1 MTKDLQA
8 LAIHSQESEQAVL
21 GCILIDENVYDIVKD
36 FIPESD
42 VFYNLKNKQIW
53 ETMSELRKERIPVDA
68 VNVCSKVK
76 GEAYYIT
83 GLIEKVPTTANAVSY
98 ARQMNADWLRR
109 KLVQQSHE
117 IAAKASDN
125 KNDINTLLVDVHDTA
140 SSLINLEPGQKFDLD
155 SLLVDTK
162 DSLFSQRNLTTTG
175 LASLDNIISGMTKGE
190 ITIFAGRPG
199 NAKTTT
205 VANIARNLV
214 LSGKKVVMFNRE
226 MPNTEMM
233 KKFIAMESEGVTYHM
248 LRHNAVTNK
257 DMIEKSLQVIKEKY
271 TDKLFMFDNIRNLE
285 GTFREIR
292 RIKPDVVIDDHIGL
306 IEYPGNDMRDLRLK
320 IGDTS
325 RRYKWLCKAEE
336 MSVILVSQLN
346 RNIEYRTERIPKLSD
361 LAESGNL
368 EQDAEIVAFTHYP
381 WTVDFENARNGR
393 FGLDIVVAKNR
404 YGSTGKATVGFSPDT
419 CTLYDSVEEAE
430 MSMSEAGVPG
440 SLNDIPF

>member
-1 MTKDLQA
+1 MQGLG
-8 LAIHSQESEQAVL
+8 IFNEESERAVL
-21 GCILIDENVYDIVKD
+21 GSILVDEKCLDIVKEYIIEKD
-36 FIPESD
+36 AFYIEKHQTIWDAIIQLRSENIPID
-42 VFYNLKNKQIW
+42 I
-53 ETMSELRKERIPVDA
+53 
-68 VNVCSKVK
+68 VNISSKVK
-76 GEAYYIT
+76 GITYYVT
-83 GLIEKVPTTANAVSY
+83 GLSESVPSTANVESY
-98 ARQMNADWLRR
+98 AKKMHSDWLRR
-109 KLVQQSHE
+109 KLVKQSYE
-117 IAAKASDN
+117 IADKASDN
-125 KNDINTLLVDVHDTA
+125 TNDINNLLVNVHDTA
-140 SSLINLEPGQKFDLD
+140 SSLLNLEPGQKFDLD
-155 SLLVDTK
+155 TLLSMTK
-162 DSLFSQRNLTTTG
+162 DSLFSKRSLTTTG
-175 LASLDNIISGMTKGE
+175 FEPIDNIISGMTKGE

-214 LSGKKVVMFNRE
+214 LAGKKVVMFNRE

-233 KKFIAMESEGVTYHM
+233 KKFIAMESEGITYHM
-248 LRHNAVTNK
+248 LRHNAVTSK
-257 DMIEKSLQVIKEKY
+257 SEIEKSLNVIKERY
-271 TDKLFMFDNIRNLE
+271 TDKLFMFDNISNLE

-306 IEYPGNDMRDLRLK
+306 IEYPTNDMRDLRLK

-325 RRYKWLCKAEE
+325 RKYKWLCKSEE

-381 WTVDFENARNGR
+381 WTVNFENAKHGK

-419 CTLYDSVEEAE
+419 CTLYDTIEEAE
-430 MSMSEAGVPG
+430 ASVAAQMPDVP
-440 SLNDIPF
+440 F

>member
-1 MTKDLQA
+1 MGQLEA
-8 LAIHSQESEQAVL
+8 LGIHSEESEQAVL
-21 GCILIDENVYDIVKD
+21 GSLLVDEKCFDLIKD
-36 FIPESD
+36 WIPEKE
-42 VFYNLKNKQIW
+42 VFYKLKHQEIW
-53 ETMSELRKERIPVDA
+53 EVILSLKSENIPVDL
-68 VNVCSKVK
+68 VNVSAKTD
-76 GEAYYIT
+76 GLTYYLT
-83 GLIEKVPTTANAVSY
+83 GLMDSVPTTANVLSY
-98 ARQMNADWLRR
+98 ARQLNQDWLRR
-109 KLVQQSHE
+109 KLVIQSE
-117 IAAKASDN
+117 TIARRASDHT
-125 KNDINTLLVDVHDTA
+125 NDITSLLVDVHDTA

-155 SLLVDTK
+155 QLLKDTQ
-162 DSLFSQRNLTTTG
+162 DSLFSKKNLTTTG
-175 LASLDNIISGMTKGE
+175 LKALDEIVSGMTKGE

-214 LSGKKVVMFNRE
+214 LQGKKVVMFNRE

-233 KKFIAMESEGVTYHM
+233 KKFIAMESEGITYHM

-257 DMIEKSLQVIKEKY
+257 ELIEKSLKNIKEKY
-271 TDKLFMFDNIRNLE
+271 TDKLFMYDNIRNLE

-306 IEYPGNDMRDLRLK
+306 IEYPNNDTRDLRLK

-325 RRYKWLCKAEE
+325 RRYKWLCKSENI
-336 MSVILVSQLN
+336 SVILVSQLN

-381 WTVDFENARNGR
+381 WTVDFENAKNGR
-393 FGLDIVVAKNR
+393 YGLDIVVAKNR

-419 CTLYDSVEEAE
+419 CTLYDTVEEAE
-430 MSMSEAGVPG
+430 VSDAKPMDDVP
-440 SLNDIPF
+440 F

>member
-1 MTKDLQA
+1 MQGLG
-8 LAIHSQESEQAVL
+8 IFNEESERAVL
-21 GCILIDENVYDIVKD
+21 GSILKDEKCLDVVKD
-36 FIPESD
+36 YIIDKDAFYIEKHQTIWNAIIDLKSENIPID
-42 VFYNLKNKQIW
+42 
-53 ETMSELRKERIPVDA
+53 M
-68 VNVCSKVK
+68 VNISSKVK
-76 GEAYYIT
+76 GITYYIT
-83 GLIEKVPTTANAVSY
+83 GLVESVPSTANVESY
-98 ARQMNADWLRR
+98 AKQLHSDWLRR
-109 KLVQQSHE
+109 KLIKQSQE
-117 IAAKASDN
+117 IANKASDDT
-125 KNDINTLLVDVHDTA
+125 NDISSLLVNVHDTA
-140 SSLINLEPGQKFDLD
+140 SSLLNLEPGQKFDLD
-155 SLLVDTK
+155 TLLSMTK
-162 DSLFSQRNLTTTG
+162 DSLFSKRSLTTTG
-175 LASLDNIISGMTKGE
+175 FEPIDNIISGMTKGE

-233 KKFIAMESEGVTYHM
+233 KKFIAMESEGITYHM
-248 LRHNAVTNK
+248 LRHNAVTSK
-257 DMIEKSLQVIKEKY
+257 SEIEKSLNIIKERY
-271 TDKLFMFDNIRNLE
+271 TDKLFMFDNISNLE

-306 IEYPGNDMRDLRLK
+306 IEYPTNDMRDLRLK

-325 RRYKWLCKAEE
+325 RKYKWLCKSEE

-381 WTVDFENARNGR
+381 WTVNFENAKHGK

-419 CTLYDSVEEAE
+419 CTLYDTIEEAE
-430 MSMSEAGVPG
+430 ASVAAQMPDVP
-440 SLNDIPF
+440 F

>member
-1 MTKDLQA
+1 MQGLG
-8 LAIHSQESEQAVL
+8 IFNEESERAVL
-21 GCILIDENVYDIVKD
+21 GSILVDEKCLDIVKEYIIEKD
-36 FIPESD
+36 AFYIEKHQTIWDAIIQLRSENIPID
-42 VFYNLKNKQIW
+42 I
-53 ETMSELRKERIPVDA
+53 
-68 VNVCSKVK
+68 VNISSKVK
-76 GEAYYIT
+76 GITYYVT
-83 GLIEKVPTTANAVSY
+83 GLSESVPSTANVESY
-98 ARQMNADWLRR
+98 AKQMHSDWLRR
-109 KLVQQSHE
+109 KLVKQSYE
-117 IAAKASDN
+117 IADKASDN
-125 KNDINTLLVDVHDTA
+125 TNDINNLLVNVHDTA
-140 SSLINLEPGQKFDLD
+140 SSLLNLEPGQKFDLD
-155 SLLVDTK
+155 TLLSMTK
-162 DSLFSQRNLTTTG
+162 DSLFSKRSLTTTG
-175 LASLDNIISGMTKGE
+175 FEPIDNIISGMTKGE

-214 LSGKKVVMFNRE
+214 LAGKKVVMFNRE

-233 KKFIAMESEGVTYHM
+233 KKFIAMESEGITYHM
-248 LRHNAVTNK
+248 LRHNAVTSK
-257 DMIEKSLQVIKEKY
+257 SEIEKSLNVIKERY
-271 TDKLFMFDNIRNLE
+271 TDKLFMFDNISNLE

-306 IEYPGNDMRDLRLK
+306 IEYPTNDMRDLRLK

-325 RRYKWLCKAEE
+325 RKYKWLCKSEE

-381 WTVDFENARNGR
+381 WTVNFENAKHGK

-419 CTLYDSVEEAE
+419 CTLYDTIEEAE
-430 MSMSEAGVPG
+430 ASVAAQMPDVP
-440 SLNDIPF
+440 F